1 MKVRMKLAALF
12 FSWIM
17 AGAVN
22 AGVILDN
29 PILDTPILGGQLL
42 VATDGHVY
50 AEFLGS
56 DAGYF
61 NTLYLDTPSDWGS
74 GKIFNKYSDVGGS
87 PSPLLLDLGS
97 FLAETE
103 LVFRIDVFRNWW
115 SFILSNTFDHTVQS
129 FFSGDGSR
137 NPDGLAHVEAIT
149 TLQDGIYMT
158 TVGFEDLVGG
168 GDQDYNDFMFRLTN
182 VLDPLP
188 VSEPPVLFLLAC
200 GLIGLVLQRRR
211 VPQKITPAIFE
222 QVSDPALHTLYR

>member
-1 MKVRMKLAALF
+1 MKLRTKLAALF

-22 AGVILDN
+22 AGVILDT
-29 PILDTPILGGQLL
+29 PILDTPILGGKLL
-42 VATDGHVY
+42 VATDGNVY

-61 NTLYLDTPSDWGS
+61 NTLYLDTPSGWG
-74 GKIFNKYSDVGGS
+74 GGIIFNKYSEVGGRQ
-87 PSPLLLDLGS
+87 LDLGS
-97 FLAETE
+97 FSAGTE

-115 SFILSNTFDHTVQS
+115 SFILGNIFAHSGQS
-129 FFSGDGSR
+129 FFSGDSSR

-149 TLQDGIYMT
+149 TLQNGIYMT
-158 TVGFEDLVGG
+158 TVGFEDLLGG

-182 VLDPLP
+182 VVDPIASD

-200 GLIGLVLQRRR
+200 GLIGLIVQRRR
-211 VPQKITPAIFE
+211 SKTGTPII
-222 QVSDPALHTLYR
+222 

>member
-1 MKVRMKLAALF
+1 MKLRTKLAALF

-22 AGVILDN
+22 AGVILGS
-29 PILDTPILGGQLL
+29 PILGGQLL
-42 VATDGHVY
+42 VATDGNVY

-61 NTLYLDTPSDWGS
+61 NALYLSDWG
-74 GKIFNKYSDVGGS
+74 GGEIFNKDSVGGS
-87 PSPLLLDLGS
+87 SLDLGIFS
-97 FLAETE
+97 AGTE

-115 SFILSNTFDHTVQS
+115 SFILGHTGQS

-158 TVGFEDLVGG
+158 TVGFEDLLGG

-182 VLDPLP
+182 VLDPIADVP
-188 VSEPPVLFLLAC
+188 EPPVLFLLAC

-211 VPQKITPAIFE
+211 VF
-222 QVSDPALHTLYR
+222 